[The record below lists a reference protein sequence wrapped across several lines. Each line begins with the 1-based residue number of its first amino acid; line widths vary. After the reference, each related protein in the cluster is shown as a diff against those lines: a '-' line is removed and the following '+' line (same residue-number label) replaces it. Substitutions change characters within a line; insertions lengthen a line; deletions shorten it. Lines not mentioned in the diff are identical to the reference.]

1 MKVKELSLLEV
12 LNQEVL
18 LRQRRYRVK
27 CFFFFFSCLQIG
39 TVKVC
44 LYADGNS
51 FRVREKLMVQK
62 IEGIIAGQL
71 SLNKQK
77 GMN

>member
-18 LRQRRYRVK
+18 LRERRYRVK
-27 CFFFFFSCLQIG
+27 CFFFSFFFSCLQIG
-39 TVKVC
+39 TIKVC

-51 FRVREKLMVQK
+51 FRVREK
-62 IEGIIAGQL
+62 INGAED
-71 SLNKQK
+71 
-77 GMN
+77 